1 MHKYG
6 LKLWS
11 TNTDWFD
18 AAAQGFTENEFD
30 FIEMAIKSD
39 MENKLKPL
47 AHIPL
52 SFHLAMDDDNH
63 IIFMPHQLFEN
74 TAKMRIDD
82 LPNNLCLDIQKAWI
96 AGGMDYVKIAIE
108 TKKPFYFHL
117 SGIGEKQTHGNL
129 WEGYINWVRIKEIL
143 PKDCYLIFETPKD
156 GSPIDNDLKNM
167 KYFRQL

>member
-108 TKKPFYFHL
+108 TKKPFY
-117 SGIGEKQTHGNL
+117 
-129 WEGYINWVRIKEIL
+129 
-143 PKDCYLIFETPKD
+143 
-156 GSPIDNDLKNM
+156 
-167 KYFRQL
+167 